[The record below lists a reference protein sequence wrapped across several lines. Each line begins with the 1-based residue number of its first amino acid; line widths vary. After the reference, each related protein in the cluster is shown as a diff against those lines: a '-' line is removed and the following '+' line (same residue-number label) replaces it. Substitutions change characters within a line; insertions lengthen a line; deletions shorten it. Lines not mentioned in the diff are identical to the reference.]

1 MNPSVALLQNLASQ
15 NNVFYVPDN
24 SYSYYVKSSVG
35 NSRNLP
41 PVFSYYANTGP
52 VSGPNPNRPTLGG
65 TISLASG
72 PNLAGTGAVVT
83 SAVYDQSGNY
93 YIGGNFLTVDGV
105 YCSGIAKWNGTAW
118 SAVGGGFNGLVNAL
132 AVDSNGNLYAGG
144 DFTSTASGATALL
157 ALAKL
162 PVNGSA
168 WVSVGSLARS
178 APAFSATYTSFV
190 SAVVYCLTNDNNG
203 NIYVGGNFT
212 YVNLSVAQGLATIS
226 ACGGLSPL
234 LGSGSLGITNTSG
247 TAYPRVLCY
256 DPNHNILFVG
266 GTFEYTDSNA
276 VSGRT
281 NLMAINLTGL
291 TPSVITLGQGTGTGS
306 GYTISSSVSAL
317 ALNCGNLYIGT
328 DASAGI
334 ASGGTGSS
342 SINSCLGYINL
353 MSSLVTINDVVDGSG
368 RYIAKGATTAGN
380 VIYAL
385 MSTSQGLAVAGKFTT
400 TSAGTSTAIAL
411 QNFVLFF
418 NSNWVYPAGI
428 NSVNNAYS
436 DTTIAVDDLEN
447 ITITSSDASGT
458 ATDDHCNI
466 LKQYRDYVNVNYGA
480 TTLVTLLENG
490 DNVLVYA
497 YKNQT
502 TGQYFVQAS
511 NASNGTPVTTIT
523 NMV

>member
-35 NSRNLP
+35 NSRDLP

-52 VSGPNPNRPTLGG
+52 VSGPNPNKPTLGG

-72 PNLAGTGAVVT
+72 PNLSGTGAYVNA
-83 SAVYDQSGNY
+83 AVYDQSGNY

-118 SAVGGGFNGLVNAL
+118 SAVGGGFNGLVYAL

-162 PVNGSA
+162 PVGGSA
-168 WVSVGSLARS
+168 WVSVGSLAKSSPALSSGYTTFNS
-178 APAFSATYTSFV
+178 AI
-190 SAVVYCLTNDNNG
+190 VYCLTADNNG
-203 NIYVGGNFT
+203 NIYVGGNF
-212 YVNLSVAQGLATIS
+212 YWVNNSPAQSLATIS

-234 LGSGSLGITNTSG
+234 LGSGTLGITGSAWNV
-247 TAYPRVLCY
+247 YPRTLCY
-256 DPNHNILFVG
+256 DSNHNILFVG
-266 GTFEYTDSNA
+266 GTFLYSDSSA
-276 VSGRT
+276 ATGRA
-281 NLMAINLTGL
+281 NLMAVNLSGL
-291 TPSVITLGQGTGTGS
+291 TPTVITLGQTATGS
-306 GYTISSSVSAL
+306 IIASPVSAL

-328 DASAGI
+328 DDSVGI
-334 ASGGTGSS
+334 TT
-342 SINSCLGYINL
+342 NSCLGYINL

-368 RYIAKGATTAGN
+368 RYIAKGATTTYN
-380 VIYAL
+380 VIHAL
-385 MSTSQGLAVAGKFTT
+385 MSTSQGVAVAGKFTA
-400 TSAGTSTAIAL
+400 TSAGTSTALPL
-411 QNFVLFF
+411 QNFVLFV
-418 NSNWVYPAGI
+418 SPNWVYPAGI
-428 NSVNNAYS
+428 NSVNNQYS
-436 DTTIAVDDLEN
+436 DTTIAVDDLQN
-447 ITITSSDASGT
+447 ITITSSDTSGT

-502 TGQYFVQAS
+502 TGQYFVQSS
-511 NASNGTPVTTIT
+511 NASNGTANTTLT